1 MRVSKYRQMKE
12 AQASWYAGYEE
23 VYTFGSLLL
32 DGGRF
37 FGAEGIDGEADNL
50 LAYFEKPWHW
60 DRVHAW
66 WVANDRP
73 TELLD
78 DGWDTAEANDWEID
92 L

>member
-1 MRVSKYRQMKE
+1 MRVSKTRQLRE
-12 AQASWYAGYEE
+12 ILNAWYSGADE
-23 VYTFGSLLL
+23 VYAFGSALL

-37 FGAEGIDGEADNL
+37 FGAEGVHGEADNL

-60 DRVHAW
+60 DRQHAW

-78 DGWDTAEANDWEID
+78 DEWDTAEANDWETD